1 MISSGDKK
9 NGTLVIQPLPG
20 IGDVV
25 WHLPH
30 LKAIAGRSRDRRIT
44 LLTKQR
50 TLAREVLAGTDF
62 VREVLYLEPD
72 GGRHDGPLG
81 GWRLGADL
89 AEHAFEE
96 IWILHHSVRY
106 ALAACKAGIKER
118 IGYGIGWQDAFLTSP
133 HSLSRR
139 ERQLSAIDKASRLL
153 VLHDLNPVSLR
164 PELQL
169 TDEALAVA
177 KTIFA
182 SVPKPRAGLL
192 IGSSEVVKQWG
203 ESNFAALIENM
214 RLEKDQPIV
223 LIGGASEQGMADS
236 LANRFGRPSWL
247 ILAIDKPILAA
258 AAVAASCEV
267 CIGNDTGMLNVAAAA
282 GTKSIGLFGASQPI
296 TRDDRIIA
304 VLPESKRHRNK
315 NQMANITVDSVMR
328 SLVNLDSG

>member
-1 MISSGDKK
+1 M
-9 NGTLVIQPLPG
+9 
-20 IGDVV
+20 
-25 WHLPH
+25 
-30 LKAIAGRSRDRRIT
+30 
-44 LLTKQR
+44 
-50 TLAREVLAGTDF
+50 
-62 VREVLYLEPD
+62 
-72 GGRHDGPLG
+72 
-81 GWRLGADL
+81 
-89 AEHAFEE
+89 
-96 IWILHHSVRY
+96 
-106 ALAACKAGIKER
+106 
-118 IGYGIGWQDAFLTSP
+118 
-133 HSLSRR
+133 
-139 ERQLSAIDKASRLL
+139 
-153 VLHDLNPVSLR
+153 R